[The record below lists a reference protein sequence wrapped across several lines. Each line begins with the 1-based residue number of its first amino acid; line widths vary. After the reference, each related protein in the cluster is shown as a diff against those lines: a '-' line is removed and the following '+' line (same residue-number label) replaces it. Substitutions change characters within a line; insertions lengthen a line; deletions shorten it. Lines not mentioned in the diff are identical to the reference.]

1 MTPQRLGWL
10 AVNLPD
16 ASCWRPQSPG
26 ATLTKVPDV
35 TEGGHT
41 VIVVADLV
49 GAAGVSGP
57 EFDEAQV
64 QHAVTLDA

>member
-1 MTPQRLGWL
+1 
-10 AVNLPD
+10 
-16 ASCWRPQSPG
+16 
-26 ATLTKVPDV
+26 VPDV